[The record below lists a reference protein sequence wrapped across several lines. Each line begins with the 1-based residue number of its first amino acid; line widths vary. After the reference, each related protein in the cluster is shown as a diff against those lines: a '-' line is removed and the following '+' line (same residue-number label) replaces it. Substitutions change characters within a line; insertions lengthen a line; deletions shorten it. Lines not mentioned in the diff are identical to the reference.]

1 LSTEIVLTGIL
12 FVLSEGCS
20 WRAINRPGAHWNAI
34 YQYYREWCRSGLWQ
48 LLWEATALTQK
59 GQTVYVDASHVK
71 VHQYGLNPAGG
82 RETQAV
88 GLTKG
93 GWNTK
98 VHAAVDGAGRPRVLL
113 LSAGHEADVSH
124 AEGVLEHL
132 DVKIAVL
139 DKGYDSDP
147 LRIWLF
153 ERGVTPCIP
162 SKSNRVAPLPYNK
175 QSYRKRHLVENFFQ
189 RIKTFRRVATRYDK
203 LAETYFGWVL
213 LASVI
218 KFGGV

>member
-1 LSTEIVLTGIL
+1 MLTGIL

-20 WRAINRPGAHWNAI
+20 WRAIDRSGAHWNAV
-34 YQYYREWCRSGLWQ
+34 YQYYRRWCRSGLWERVWQ
-48 LLWEATALTQK
+48 NVAPAQK

-71 VHQYGLNPAGG
+71 AHQCALNPAGG

-93 GWNTK
+93 GWNSK
-98 VHAAVDGAGRPRVLL
+98 IHAAVDSAGVPRVLL
-113 LSAGHEADVSH
+113 LSAGNQADVDY
-124 AEGVLEHL
+124 AEELLESL
-132 DVKIAVL
+132 DMRIAVL
-139 DKGYDSDP
+139 DKGYDSDS

-162 SKSNRVAPLPYNK
+162 PKSNRIDPLPYRK
-175 QSYRKRHLVENFFQ
+175 STYRKRHLVENLFQ
-189 RIKTFRRVATRYDK
+189 KMKTFRRVATRYDK

-213 LASVI
+213 LAAI
-218 KFGGV
+218 LKFGLL

>member
-1 LSTEIVLTGIL
+1 MEIVLTGIL

-20 WRAINRPGAHWNAI
+20 WRAIEGPEASWNSI
-34 YQYYREWCRSGLWQ
+34 YQYYRRWCGTE
-48 LLWEATALTQK
+48 LWEKLWERVAPALHGT
-59 GQTVYVDASHVK
+59 TVYVDASHVK
-71 VHQYGLNPAGG
+71 VHQCGLNPAGG

-93 GWNTK
+93 GWKSK
-98 VHAAVDGAGRPRVLL
+98 VHVAVDGHAVPRALF
-113 LSAGHEADVSH
+113 LSAGNVADIEH
-124 AEGVLEHL
+124 ATDVLES
-132 DVKIAVL
+132 VPAKMAVL
-139 DKGYDSDP
+139 DKGYDSDA

-162 SKSNRVAPLPYNK
+162 PKSNRIDPLPYRK
-175 QSYRKRHLVENFFQ
+175 ASYRRRHLVENFFQ

-213 LASVI
+213 LATIVKS
-218 KFGGV
+218 GM

>member
-1 LSTEIVLTGIL
+1 MEIVLTGIL

-20 WRAINRPGAHWNAI
+20 WRAINRPGAHWNAV
-34 YQYYREWCRSGLWQ
+34 YQYYREWCRSGLWES
-48 LLWEATALTQK
+48 LWGECAPAQK

-71 VHQYGLNPAGG
+71 VHQCGLNPAGG

-93 GWNTK
+93 GWNSK
-98 VHAAVDGAGRPRVLL
+98 VHAAVDSAGAPRVLL
-113 LSAGHEADVSH
+113 LTAGNEADVNY
-124 AEGVLEHL
+124 AQAVLEDL
-132 DVKIAVL
+132 EMKMAVL

-162 SKSNRVAPLPYNK
+162 SKSNRLDPLPYRK
-175 QSYRKRHLVENFFQ
+175 RSYRKRHLVENFFQ
-189 RIKTFRRVATRYDK
+189 KIKTFRRVATRYDK

-213 LASVI
+213 LATIV
-218 KFGGV
+218 KFGII

>member
-1 LSTEIVLTGIL
+1 MEIVLTGIL

-20 WRAINRPGAHWNAI
+20 WRAINGPRAHWNAI
-34 YQYYREWCRSGLWQ
+34 YQYYREWCRSGLWARV
-48 LLWEATALTQK
+48 WAATAPPQK
-59 GQTVYVDASHVK
+59 GSTVYVDASHVK
-71 VHQYGLNPAGG
+71 VHQSGLNAAGG

-98 VHAAVDGAGRPRVLL
+98 VHAAADGAGVPRVLL
-113 LSAGHEADVSH
+113 LSAGNEADVNH
-124 AEGVLEHL
+124 AQEALESL
-132 DVKIAVL
+132 KIKMAVL

-162 SKSNRVAPLPYNK
+162 SKSNRLDPLPYNK
-175 QSYRKRHLVENFFQ
+175 RSYRKRHVVENFFQ

-213 LASVI
+213 LATI
-218 KFGGV
+218 LKFATI

>member
-12 FVLSEGCS
+12 FVLSEGCA
-20 WRAINRPGAHWNAI
+20 WRAIHRPGAHWNAI
-34 YQYYREWCRSGLWQ
+34 YQYYREWCRIGLWAR
-48 LLWEATALTQK
+48 LWEEHAREQK
-59 GQTVYVDASHVK
+59 GVAVYVDASHVK
-71 VHQYGLNPAGG
+71 VHQCGLNPAGG

-98 VHAAVDGAGRPRVLL
+98 IHAAVDGAGRPRALL
-113 LSAGHEADVSH
+113 LTAGNEADVNH
-124 AEGVLEHL
+124 AEGVMGNLKM
-132 DVKIAVL
+132 KIAVL
-139 DKGYDSDP
+139 DKGYDSDS

-162 SKSNRVAPLPYNK
+162 SKSNRIDPLPYSK
-175 QSYRKRHLVENFFQ
+175 RSYRKRHLVENFFQ

-213 LASVI
+213 LASLI
-218 KFGGV
+218 KFGSI

>member
-1 LSTEIVLTGIL
+1 MLTGIL

-20 WRAINRPGAHWNAI
+20 WRAINRPGAHWNAV
-34 YQYYREWCRSGLWQ
+34 YQYYREWCRSGLWEQ
-48 LLWEATALTQK
+48 VWQKVAPAQK

-71 VHQYGLNPAGG
+71 VHQCALNPAGG

-93 GWNTK
+93 GWNSK
-98 VHAAVDGAGRPRVLL
+98 VHAAVDSAGVPRVLL
-113 LSAGHEADVSH
+113 LSAGNEADVDH
-124 AEGVLEHL
+124 AEEVLEGV
-132 DVKIAVL
+132 DMKIAVL
-139 DKGYDSDP
+139 DKGYDSDA

-162 SKSNRVAPLPYNK
+162 PKSNRTDPLPYRK
-175 QSYRKRHLVENFFQ
+175 STYRKRHLVENLFQ
-189 RIKTFRRVATRYDK
+189 KMKTFRRVATRYDK

-213 LASVI
+213 LAAIV
-218 KFGGV
+218 KFGLL